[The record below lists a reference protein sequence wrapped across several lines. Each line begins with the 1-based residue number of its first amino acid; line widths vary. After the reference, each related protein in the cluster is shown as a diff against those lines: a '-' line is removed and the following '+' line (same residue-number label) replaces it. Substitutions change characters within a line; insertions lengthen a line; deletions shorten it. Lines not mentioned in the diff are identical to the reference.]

1 MIHKEQ
7 YPDNLIIAMFEEL
20 KEYSKSGLENA
31 LSTLTEREE
40 EVLLYR
46 FRDGL
51 NLMEVGKIYNIT
63 RERIR
68 QIEAKA
74 LRKLRH
80 PTRRDV
86 ILTAPMVEYKELQR
100 QYAELQGKYNTLT
113 EAFAT
118 LNNTQAQQVP
128 EEAKRILN
136 GNKPLEEMDLSV
148 RSYNILKRAGVNTAA
163 DIAKLTLDDLQKIR
177 NMGRKSVEEILKI
190 LHECGYKLEGE

>member
-7 YPDNLIIAMFEEL
+7 YPDNLIFAMFEEL

-40 EVLLYR
+40 EVLKYR
-46 FRDGL
+46 YKDGL
-51 NLMEVGKIYNIT
+51 SLIDVGKIYNIT

-80 PTRRDV
+80 PTRRDI
-86 ILTAPMVEYKELQR
+86 ILTAPMVEYRALQKQYTELQS
-100 QYAELQGKYNTLT
+100 KYYTLT

-118 LNNTQAQQVP
+118 MTNTEQQQVP
-128 EEAKRILN
+128 DEAKRILC
-136 GNKPLEEMDLSV
+136 GNKTLEEMYLSL
-148 RSYNILKRAGVNTAA
+148 RSYNVLKRAGRNTAA

-177 NMGRKSVEEILKI
+177 NMGRKSAEEILKK
-190 LHECGYKLEGE
+190 LHECGYTLEGE